1 MEPTVVETSELKL
14 PQAQPPRRHKMPLR
28 TKIIFYLVAW
38 LIVLMPFLF
47 WRGTWF
53 GRPLSARDMQTYL
66 HDDHKPRHIQHAL
79 VQMGDRMSKGDA
91 SVRRWYPDLIR
102 LSTYPVEEVRN
113 TDAWVM
119 GQDATYADFQPTLRK
134 MLDDSSP
141 LVRSNAALA
150 LVRFGDASGRPQI
163 DAMLQ
168 PLQVTA
174 PVAGTVT
181 AVARSGEAA
190 NHGTVLVKLKT
201 GSDVVEVRAP
211 ITGHVKAI
219 AAQPGAKV
227 QAGAELATMNPGTD
241 QVWEALRALYV
252 VGTTDDLP
260 YVRPYLRE
268 TSEYPQRIAQQA
280 SETERAILQRGRK

>member
-1 MEPTVVETSELKL
+1 
-14 PQAQPPRRHKMPLR
+14 MPLR

-53 GRPLSARDMQTYL
+53 GRPLSTRDMQDYL

-79 VQMGDRMSKGDA
+79 VQMGDRMSKGEA

-119 GQDATYADFQPTLRK
+119 GQDASYADFRPTLQQ
-134 MLDDSSP
+134 MLNDASP
-141 LVRSNAALA
+141 LVRANAALA

-168 PLQVTA
+168 PLTITA
-174 PVAGTVT
+174 PAAGTVT

-201 GSDVVEVRAP
+201 GSDIVEVRAP
-211 ITGHVKAI
+211 ITGHIKSI
-219 AAQPGAKV
+219 SAQPGATV
-227 QAGAELATMNPGTD
+227 QPGTELATINPGTD
-241 QVWEALRALYV
+241 QVWEALRALYA

-268 TSEYPQRIAQQA
+268 APQYPQRIPQQA
-280 SETERAILQRGRK
+280 SETEHAILQRAGK

>member
-1 MEPTVVETSELKL
+1 
-14 PQAQPPRRHKMPLR
+14 MPLR

-53 GRPLSARDMQTYL
+53 GRPLTAKDMQAYL

-79 VQMGDRMSKGDA
+79 VQIGDRMSKGDA

-102 LSTYPVEEVRN
+102 LASYPVEEVRN

-119 GQDATYADFQPTLRK
+119 GQDASYKDFQPALRN
-134 MLDDSSP
+134 MLNDSSP
-141 LVRSNAALA
+141 LVRANAALA

-168 PLQVTA
+168 PLQVAA
-174 PVAGTVT
+174 PVAGTVM

-219 AAQPGAKV
+219 SAQPGANV
-227 QAGAELATMNPGTD
+227 PQGAELATINPGTD
-241 QVWEALRALYV
+241 QAWEALRALYA

-268 TSEYPQRIAQQA
+268 TPEYPQRIAQQA
-280 SETERAILQRGRK
+280 SETERAILQRARK